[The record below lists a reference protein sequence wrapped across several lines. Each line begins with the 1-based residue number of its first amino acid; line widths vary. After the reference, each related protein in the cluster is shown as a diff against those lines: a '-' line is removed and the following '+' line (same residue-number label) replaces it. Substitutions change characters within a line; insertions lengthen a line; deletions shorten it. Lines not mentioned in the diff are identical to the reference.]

1 MPDYGHDHSITGAA
15 AVPRPSPAVGSAA
28 RSSGTLS
35 AAPFTRL
42 PDDGNREFAA
52 ILGTESEHQD
62 GTSAQPD
69 EVRAALQALRARTRT
84 VIEPRFGISGGHA
97 LTPGQIIGR
106 GVGLTAERCRQIEAN
121 GLRRVRGFADRAS
134 LAA

>member
-1 MPDYGHDHSITGAA
+1 MPDYGHDHSIAGAA
-15 AVPRPSPAVGSAA
+15 AVPRPTQAVGSAA
-28 RSSGTLS
+28 RSSGILS
-35 AAPFTRL
+35 AAPSIRL
-42 PDDGNREFAA
+42 PDEGSRELAA

-69 EVRAALQALRARTRT
+69 EVRAALQALHARTRT
-84 VIEPRFGISGGHA
+84 VIELRFGISGGHA
-97 LTPGQIIGR
+97 LTQGQIIGR
-106 GVGLTAERCRQIEAN
+106 CVGLTAERCRQIEAE